1 MKYIKKFQS
10 HEEEHDVQREQLEA
24 LGVYLSYCEDEEDSV
39 LYYMKPAWITTT
51 YNNSEHPE
59 QSLNISRYK
68 SNIIRTEIDGEIV
81 QLIDNTPLIL
91 PGGNH
96 TIRYYLRNPYKFVKQ
111 QFIYNYYLTSITIP
125 NFMKKIPN
133 QVFDDCW
140 SLRNLVIPNS
150 VSYIGAHVFFRCQAL
165 QFIAIYASQVKGYDT
180 KSSYNR
186 SSNVVLDIDEQAF
199 NGLNN
204 TCTIYVYS
212 DMVEIFQDKFP
223 AIANQFEGY
232 LEDWD

>member
-1 MKYIKKFQS
+1 MKYIKKFAN
-10 HEEEHDVQREQLEA
+10 HAEHLAEKEQLEG
-24 LGVYLSYCEDEEDSV
+24 LGVYLSYCEDIDEST
-39 LYYMKPAWITTT
+39 LYYVKPSWITTT
-51 YNNSEHPE
+51 YNNSAYPE
-59 QSLNISRYK
+59 QPLNISRYK
-68 SNIIRTEIDGEIV
+68 SNIIRTEIDGEVIN
-81 QLIDNTPLIL
+81 LIDNTPLIL

-111 QFIYNYYLTSITIP
+111 QFIHNYYLTSITIP
-125 NFMKKIPN
+125 NFIKIIPN
-133 QVFDDCW
+133 QVFYECW

-150 VSYIGAHVFFRCQAL
+150 VNYIGAYVFFRCQSL
-165 QFIAIYASQVKGYDT
+165 QYIAIYASQVKGYDT
-180 KSSYNR
+180 KSSYNS